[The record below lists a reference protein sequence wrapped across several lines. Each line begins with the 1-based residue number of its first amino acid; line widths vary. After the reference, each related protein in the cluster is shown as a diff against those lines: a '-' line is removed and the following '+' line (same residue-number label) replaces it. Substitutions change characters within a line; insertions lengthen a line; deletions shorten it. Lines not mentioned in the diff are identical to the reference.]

1 MTPSLFCVLDPL
13 LDILHGRQLVFQFF
27 RQVAGDLIGADADG
41 LAHVLERI
49 LRHEVILALAEQQAN
64 RRIVLL
70 FFQDTIHGRKV
81 EVKLSCHTT
90 VDFSALSAKQMH
102 SCYITAARAS
112 ISSHHTSNTLLAV
125 GYTSAK
131 CASKC
136 CLFKR

>member
-1 MTPSLFCVLDPL
+1 MNSL
-13 LDILHGRQLVFQFF
+13 LDILHGRQLALQFF

-81 EVKLSCHTT
+81 EVKLPCVFRLELAGLQLDH
-90 VDFSALSAKQMH
+90 H
-102 SCYITAARAS
+102 IAAEVEV
-112 ISSHHTSNTLLAV
+112 SSQLP
-125 GYTSAK
+125 
-131 CASKC
+131 
-136 CLFKR
+136 

>member
-13 LDILHGRQLVFQFF
+13 LDILHGRQLAFQFF
-27 RQVAGDLIGADADG
+27 RQVAGDLIGTDAHG

-49 LRHEVILALAEQQAN
+49 LRHEVILALAAQQAN

-102 SCYITAARAS
+102 SCYITAARA
-112 ISSHHTSNTLLAV
+112 
-125 GYTSAK
+125 
-131 CASKC
+131 
-136 CLFKR
+136 